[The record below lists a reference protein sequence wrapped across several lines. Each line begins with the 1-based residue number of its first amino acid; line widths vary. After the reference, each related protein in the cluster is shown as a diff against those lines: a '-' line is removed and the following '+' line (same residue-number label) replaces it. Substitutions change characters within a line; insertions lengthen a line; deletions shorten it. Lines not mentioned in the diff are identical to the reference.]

1 MFVHC
6 QLLLSNC
13 SWTPANAEPISQGH
27 YHEAENLMMEICI
40 FCCSTVTCVK
50 TWLLQSIH
58 SYIPY
63 NVCTH
68 TQNVFKLPV
77 SLGQHGP
84 ENKSV
89 FSGSL
94 SSLSSIL
101 SSLAPGLQHCPPFL
115 PPPFLSSLL
124 LFPLLL
130 PSSLLPS
137 LSLPSSLLSPSSF
150 SQVLD
155 LSGNQ
160 VSSLRGLGGHS
171 YLTDINMEENE
182 VWEYVYVMSSRA
194 Y

>member
-6 QLLLSNC
+6 QLLPSNC
-13 SWTPANAEPISQGH
+13 SWTPTNAKPISQGH

-40 FCCSTVTCVK
+40 FCCSTVICVK

-77 SLGQHGP
+77 SPGQHGP

-94 SSLSSIL
+94 SSLSSFL
-101 SSLAPGLQHCPPFL
+101 SSLAPGLQHCPPSL

-130 PSSLLPS
+130 PSSF
-137 LSLPSSLLSPSSF
+137 LLSPSSF

-182 VWEYVYVMSSRA
+182 VWEYVYVMLSRA